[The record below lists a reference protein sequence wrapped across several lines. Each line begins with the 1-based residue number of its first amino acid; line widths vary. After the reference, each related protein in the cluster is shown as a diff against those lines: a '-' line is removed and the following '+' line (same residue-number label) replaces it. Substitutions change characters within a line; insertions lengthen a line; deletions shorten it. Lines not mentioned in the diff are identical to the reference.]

1 MMVDLVA
8 VTPASDS
15 NAGIV
20 ISPDGPAV
28 GTDGDDEEV
37 VQEGACGGLDSGTDI
52 DHAPSQPQVP
62 ATVVTISQVSI
73 VILCQLF
80 TGQCF
85 TNLMSFLKCKHNKN
99 VNASQE
105 VSKLKSH

>member
-73 VILCQLF
+73 VILCQLLLGSVSQILCHSLILCKYE
-80 TGQCF
+80 TY
-85 TNLMSFLKCKHNKN
+85 NYYWFL
-99 VNASQE
+99 
-105 VSKLKSH
+105 